1 MSSEVACEP
10 AEGKKPES
18 CGQWDRVS
26 LAGDLYLVEFLKGW
40 YWDQYYSI
48 YSSMIWMREQSA
60 LLASLLMTQHWEK
73 WLTRWKA
80 VLPPSET

>member
-26 LAGDLYLVEFLKGW
+26 LVGDLYLVEFLKGW
-40 YWDQYYSI
+40 YWDQYYSL
-48 YSSMIWMREQSA
+48 YSSVIWVRE
-60 LLASLLMTQHWEK
+60 
-73 WLTRWKA
+73 
-80 VLPPSET
+80 

>member
-60 LLASLLMTQHWEK
+60 LLASLLMTQNWEK
-73 WLTRWKA
+73 WLTR
-80 VLPPSET
+80 